1 MHHSKVERT
10 EVLVER
16 EVGQIV
22 VDVEEECVL
31 EVLRR
36 LGIRNEV
43 KLVYNRVK
51 DIGQL
56 F

>member
-22 VDVEEECVL
+22 VDVEEESVLKILWRLCVAYP
-31 EVLRR
+31 V
-36 LGIRNEV
+36 
-43 KLVYNRVK
+43 
-51 DIGQL
+51 
-56 F
+56 